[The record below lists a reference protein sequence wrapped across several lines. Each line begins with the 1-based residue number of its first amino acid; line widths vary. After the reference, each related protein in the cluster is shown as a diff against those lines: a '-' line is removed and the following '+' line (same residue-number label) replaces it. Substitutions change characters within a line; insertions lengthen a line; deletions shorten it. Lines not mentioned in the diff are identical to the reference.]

1 MPDKFVNQTGLAR
14 ILANVKAN
22 LIRTPAIPYGEV
34 DSTSISTAF
43 TATVPGITS
52 LYDGVCMLLKN
63 GVVTSASGFTI
74 DINGLGAKPAYSNMH
89 AATAETNLF
98 NVNYTI
104 LFVYD
109 STRVSGGCWIYYRG
123 YNSNDNTIAYYM
135 RSAYIVRKAADKG
148 ARYRLWFRT
157 MDGKYAPANLS
168 TNTGANAARTPNPRV
183 IDPFG
188 EIIYCST
195 NAATEADAELAV
207 GDCWKQYYLNFGY
220 SFNTTGSALNMSFPL
235 PVYLKCTPAS
245 GGGATM
251 DGIVNAL
258 PSTADGKIYIYLG
271 TTYSATNIFLD
282 ISHPVYEYKN
292 GGIRL
297 YTGAQDIEA
306 LTDAEVLEI
315 LEPSLTPRE

>member
-1 MPDKFVNQTGLAR
+1 MLRNGV
-14 ILANVKAN
+14 
-22 LIRTPAIPYGEV
+22 
-34 DSTSISTAF
+34 
-43 TATVPGITS
+43 ITS
-52 LYDGVCMLLKN
+52 E
-63 GVVTSASGFTI
+63 AGFTI
-74 DINGLGAKPAYSNMH
+74 DINGLGAYPVYSNMS
-89 AATAETNLF
+89 AATAETTMF
-98 NVNYTI
+98 NANYTM
-104 LFVYD
+104 LFVFD
-109 STRVSGGCWIYYRG
+109 TTRVSGGCWVLYRG
-123 YNSNDNTIAYYM
+123 YNSDTNTIAYNI

-168 TNTGANAARTPNPRV
+168 TNTGANAVRTPNPRV

-195 NAATEADAELAV
+195 NAATEANADLAV
-207 GDCWKQYYLNFGY
+207 TDCWKQYYFNFGY

-235 PVYLKCTPAS
+235 PVYVKCTPAS

-258 PSTADGKIYIYLG
+258 PSSEDGKIYIFLG
-271 TTYSATNIFLD
+271 TTYSATNIFLE
-282 ISHPVYEYKN
+282 INHPVYEYKN

-306 LTDAEVLEI
+306 LSDAEVVEI